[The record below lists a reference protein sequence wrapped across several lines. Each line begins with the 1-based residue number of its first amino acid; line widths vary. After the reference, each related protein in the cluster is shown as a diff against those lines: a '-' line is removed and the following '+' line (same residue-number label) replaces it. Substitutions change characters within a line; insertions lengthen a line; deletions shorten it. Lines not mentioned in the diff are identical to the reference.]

1 MDFLNTRVQP
11 WLTAIFLL
19 ICVPAM
25 ADNTAAGKT
34 FRDCPD
40 CPDMVSIPAG
50 SFDMGL
56 ENTSDHF
63 QGIAAEY
70 RSANPKPKLPEE
82 AHKYRVQ
89 ADFMVKQN
97 QFQQAADLYA
107 KGLELAPW
115 WPQGH
120 YDRGFIL
127 GELKQYREAMQEMKR
142 YLALVPNAPDAR
154 AVQDQ
159 IYQWETVAEPEQ
171 ESDQDEKPFH
181 QVFIGRAFAIGK
193 TEVTQGQWRAIMGN
207 NNLSHEDDFFDK
219 CGDTCPVVNVS
230 WDNAQVFIQK
240 LNAKTGEQY
249 RLPSEAEWEY
259 ACRAGGKQEY
269 CGSDNVDSI
278 AWHSGNSGDTTHP
291 VATKQANAFG
301 LYDMSGNVWEWVEDN
316 WHDNYNGAP
325 TDGSAWQGDD
335 VRRMLRG
342 GSWDDGVQG
351 ARAAYRNYNGP
362 GYQGD
367 DTGFRLVRTLP

>member
-1 MDFLNTRVQP
+1 MKYVQ
-11 WLTAIFLL
+11 LFIAASIFL
-19 ICVPAM
+19 ICAPAM
-25 ADNTAAGKT
+25 ADDANY
-34 FRDCPD
+34 
-40 CPDMVSIPAG
+40 
-50 SFDMGL
+50 SF
-56 ENTSDHF
+56 
-63 QGIAAEY
+63 QKIAAEY

-159 IYQWETVAEPEQ
+159 IYQWETVVPDL
-171 ESDQDEKPFH
+171 SKLRDFQDCMDCPVMVTVPVGGFDMGSNNHPSENPVH
-181 QVFIGRAFAIGK
+181 RVTITQAFAIGK
-193 TEVTQGQWRAIMGN
+193 TEVTQGQWKAVMGN
-207 NNLSHEDDFFDK
+207 NPSYFQN
-219 CGDTCPVVNVS
+219 CGDTCPVEQVS
-230 WDNAQVFIQK
+230 WNDAQTFIQK
-240 LNAKTGEQY
+240 FNAKTGKQY

-259 ACRAGGKQEY
+259 ACRAGEQQEY
-269 CGSDNVDSI
+269 CGSDNPDNV
-278 AWHSGNSGDTTHP
+278 AWYNGNSANMTHP

-325 TDGSAWQGDD
+325 TDGSVWQADGAGR
-335 VRRMLRG
+335 VLRC
-342 GSWDDGVQG
+342 GSWNYNVPQ
-351 ARAAYRNYNGP
+351 APRAASRGWNEPDFRYFNL
-362 GYQGD
+362 
-367 DTGFRLVRTLP
+367 GFRLARTLP